1 MANASFEQVANTGEA
16 WLPEAGGQRGD
27 PGSPSA
33 QRASPPVARGA
44 PSSPAPPPRASPKG
58 LGVLGR
64 LWRDDTLCFEF

>member
-1 MANASFEQVANTGEA
+1 MENASFAQVANIGEA

-33 QRASPPVARGA
+33 QRAPPRVGA

-58 LGVLGR
+58 LGILGR
-64 LWRDDTLCFEF
+64 LWRADTLCSEF